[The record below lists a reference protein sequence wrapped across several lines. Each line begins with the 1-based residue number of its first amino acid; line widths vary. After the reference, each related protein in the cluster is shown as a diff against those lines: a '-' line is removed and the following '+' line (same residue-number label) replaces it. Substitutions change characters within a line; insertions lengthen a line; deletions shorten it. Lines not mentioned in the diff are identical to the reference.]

1 MPVPKRIFEETWLK
15 GNFLIP
21 ADKSVRIELRQ
32 QLETYFHTGAMYL
45 PKNKEVQQVLR
56 ARIAALD
63 AHDAVLSGN

>member
-1 MPVPKRIFEETWLK
+1 MPVPKQTFEETWLK

-21 ADKSVRIELRQ
+21 VDKSIRIELRQ
-32 QLETYFHTGAMYL
+32 QLETYSHTIAMYF
-45 PKNKEVQQVLR
+45 PENKELKQVLR